1 MLNLTKIHPLS
12 VASLAVRKGRDNYV
26 ILHVMYNIAVEDQ
39 ILLEQY
45 FI

>member
-1 MLNLTKIHPLS
+1 MLNPTKIRPYQ
-12 VASLAVRKGRDNYV
+12 KGRDNSV
-26 ILHVMYNIAVEDQ
+26 ILHVMYNIAVENQ